1 MKDNKWIDIS
11 LTIRS
16 GMVHWPG
23 DPSVNIKRTKNMDK
37 GDKDNVSFIKM
48 GSHTGT
54 HMDAPLHFIKNE
66 KGLDKMPLDAVIG
79 RVRVLGIRDKFHIG
93 VKELKTHSIKS
104 GERII
109 FKTKNSSYWKKGIFH
124 KDFVYMPSE
133 SAAYLAS
140 LGVKTVGVDYLSVG
154 GYHKD
159 GAQTHKILLK
169 AGTWIIEGLNLYG
182 VKPDEYDLIC
192 LPLKILNSD
201 GAPARAIIRR
211 RGRYEKSGGYSE
223 FESRTY

>member
-1 MKDNKWIDIS
+1 MQNSKWIDVSVVIK
-11 LTIRS
+11 S

-23 DPSVNIKRTKNMDK
+23 DPAVHIKRTKNMDK

-54 HMDAPLHFIKNE
+54 HMDAPLHFIKKE

-79 RVRVLGIRDKFHIG
+79 PARVLGIRDKHHIG
-93 VKELKTHSIKS
+93 VKELKSYSIRS

-109 FKTKNSSYWKKGIFH
+109 FKTKNSSYWKRGIFR
-124 KDFVYMPSE
+124 KDFVYIPSE
-133 SAAYLAS
+133 TAAYLTS
-140 LGVKTVGVDYLSVG
+140 LGIKTVGVDYLSVG

-159 GAQTHKILLK
+159 GAQTHKTLLK
-169 AGTWIIEGLNLYG
+169 AGIWIIEGLNLHG
-182 VKPDEYDLIC
+182 VNPGGYDLIC

-201 GAPARAIIRR
+201 GAPARAIIRQR
-211 RGRYEKSGGYSE
+211 LG
-223 FESRTY
+223 

>member
-1 MKDNKWIDIS
+1 MKKNEWIDIS
-11 LTIRS
+11 VTIKS
-16 GMVHWPG
+16 EMVHWPG
-23 DPSVNIKRTKNMDK
+23 DPAVHIKRTKNMDR

-54 HMDAPLHFIKNE
+54 HMDAPLHFIKKE

-79 RVRVLGIRDKFHIG
+79 PAKVLEIRDKYHIG
-93 VKELKTHSIKS
+93 VKELKTYSIKS

-109 FKTKNSSYWKKGIFH
+109 FKTKNSAYWKRSVFR
-124 KDFVYMPSE
+124 KDFVYIPPE
-133 SAAYLAS
+133 AAAWLTS

-169 AGTWIIEGLNLYG
+169 AGIWIIEGLNLPG
-182 VKPDEYDLIC
+182 VKPGEYDLIC

-201 GAPARAIIRR
+201 GAPARAIIRPLPRNIKR
-211 RGRYEKSGGYSE
+211 R
-223 FESRTY
+223 